1 MYQDDWFWHLVL
13 QALKDSGKKIP
24 ANKIPEVVQEVISK
38 TIPESADV
46 LLKELKSKS
55 SQMLK
60 ERRRYGQ
67 GFEKRLFQ
75 RWKKPI
81 DLLETFL
88 VIALEAGA
96 EFNKEYRDEASKT
109 NNYKFDVLTRLHAR
123 GCQIGSEILSL
134 LKHGFADGAYARWRT
149 LHEIACVS
157 FFIWE
162 HGQDAA
168 KRFLQYE
175 IIVSYRQALAYQKH
189 CRELGYEPLSE
200 KELAEIKKARAS
212 ICKIYGKDFRQEYP
226 YGWISKK
233 ILKKRS
239 FTEIEKHVKLDKLRP
254 YYNMACYNIHSGPKG
269 ILFKLGLI
277 QDRSKRELLLAGPS
291 NFGLADPGQSAAI
304 SLCQITT
311 CLLSTK
317 PTMMGLITIR
327 AMQNLVPEICEAF
340 CEIQF
345 QIMDE
350 EKALASGNS

>member
-1 MYQDDWFWHLVL
+1 MYQDDWFWHLVVE
-13 QALKDSGKKIP
+13 ALKDSDKETPVEKIP
-24 ANKIPEVVQEVISK
+24 QVVQELISK
-38 TIPESADV
+38 IIPESADA
-46 LLKELKSKS
+46 LLKELKSES
-55 SQMLK
+55 FQMLK
-60 ERRRYGQ
+60 ERRRYEQ
-67 GFEKRLFQ
+67 GFEKRLYQ

-88 VIALEAGA
+88 VIALDAGA

-109 NNYKFDVLTRLHAR
+109 SNYKFDVLTRLHAR
-123 GCQIGSEILSL
+123 GCLIVSEILSL

-149 LHEIACVS
+149 LHEIACIS

-162 HGQDAA
+162 HGQDVA

-200 KELAEIKKARAS
+200 KEFAEIKKALAR
-212 ICKIYGKDFRQEYP
+212 ICRIYGKDFRQEYP
-226 YGWISKK
+226 YGWIPKK
-233 ILKKRS
+233 ILKKRN
-239 FTEIEKHVKLDKLRP
+239 FAEIEKHVKLDKLRP

-317 PTMMGLITIR
+317 PTITGLITIK
-327 AMQNLVPEICEAF
+327 AMQNLVPEICETF
-340 CEIQF
+340 CEIQS